1 MAATPKSYDVFFSY
15 DHDDTE
21 WADRLRAALE
31 QRGVRVWIDSAE
43 IRAGERWEEELEKGM
58 KSSRAWT
65 LICTRHALESVWV
78 REERNWA
85 LVLAT
90 SPDSNLQLVP
100 VLLEDVELPLFLQT
114 RQWVDFRDPARF
126 DERLEELHRCLAAAG
141 APGAGEPAVPAS
153 GAAASPGN
161 DVAVAAQAELDFL
174 DRALHRE
181 AQTVREMWG
190 IRIAALA
197 IGLPLS
203 WGLTGLVSSPVL
215 ALGIVPVT
223 GLIGWGATV
232 PRMAAA
238 RSSQDRLR
246 LLRDGIARCLGRRDA
261 WCEKLQ
267 VKFWETVQD

>member
-1 MAATPKSYDVFFSY
+1 MAAVPKSYDVFLSY
-15 DHDDTE
+15 DHDDAE
-21 WADRLRAALE
+21 WTDRLRAALE

-43 IRAGERWEEELEKGM
+43 IRAGERWEEQLESGL
-58 KSSRAWT
+58 KSSRVWT
-65 LICTRHALESVWV
+65 LICTRRALESTWV

-114 RQWVDFRDPARF
+114 RQWVDFRDPSHF
-126 DERLEELHRCLAAAG
+126 EKSLEELYQCLVAART
-141 APGAGEPAVPAS
+141 PGAGEPAVRES
-153 GAAASPGN
+153 GATAPPGN

-181 AQTVREMWG
+181 TQTIREMWG

-223 GLIGWGATV
+223 GLLGWGVTV
-232 PRMAAA
+232 PRLTAA
-238 RSSQDRLR
+238 RSSQNRLQ

-267 VKFWETVQD
+267 VKFWETVQE